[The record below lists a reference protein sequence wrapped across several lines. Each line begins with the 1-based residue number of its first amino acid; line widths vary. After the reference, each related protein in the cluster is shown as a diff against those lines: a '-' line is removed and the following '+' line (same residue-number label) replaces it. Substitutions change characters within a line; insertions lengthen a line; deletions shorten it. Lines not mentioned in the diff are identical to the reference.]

1 METKFPLDPGGYPIT
16 FQIIPERRRLV
27 LAGSEH
33 GLVGWRAGKVQ
44 RMTTKNGLPCDSVI
58 TFIEDKEKR
67 WWLYTRCGVV
77 EIADSEL
84 QRWWANPDAVIQTRV
99 YDQLDGA
106 QPNNGS
112 FSLAASSP
120 DGRVWFA
127 SGLVVQMLDPSRL
140 SQERSGGEDLHRIGH
155 R

>member
-1 METKFPLDPGGYPIT
+1 MAPSLPL
-16 FQIIPERRRLV
+16 
-27 LAGSEH
+27 EH

-44 RMTTKNGLPCDSVI
+44 RMTTKNGLPCNIVI

-84 QRWWANPDAVIQTRV
+84 QRWWADPGAVLQTRV

-112 FSLAASSP
+112 FSLAASP
-120 DGRVWFA
+120 DGRR
-127 SGLVVQMLDPSRL
+127 VVCQRTC
-140 SQERSGGEDLHRIGH
+140 RTGGRPIPALAKEPPAADFHRISY